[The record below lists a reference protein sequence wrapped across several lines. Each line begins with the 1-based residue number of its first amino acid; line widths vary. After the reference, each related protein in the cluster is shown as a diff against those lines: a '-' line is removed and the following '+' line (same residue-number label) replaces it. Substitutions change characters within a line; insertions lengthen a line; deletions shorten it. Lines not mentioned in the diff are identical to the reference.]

1 MLDKG
6 FDKQIDH
13 LKNKVDEIEIE
24 IKSIKKTIF
33 ETNNK
38 YILFKGKE
46 GFADRLQCLLQSI
59 KYAISTDRVLVV
71 DWRDEDW
78 SHDPNEPIETYF
90 HLVGV
95 RTIDLSKFFSI
106 WKERKNKLT
115 VFPIAWRE
123 KIESNKFDEFI
134 SNPIFQLP
142 DQAKCLEE
150 ICNNK
155 INDFP
160 EDIVVYPGI
169 QHRTFDTN
177 YLQCVKLSTF
187 VEKKIFDLSKEYS
200 LSSNKY
206 DIIHLRGG
214 SKKWMGGNLPD
225 NSLVK
230 DIHNQWDNADE
241 YMDFIW
247 GKYCEKVENQSKL
260 PLYLISDT
268 YHLISLWK
276 EKYRVGKRIPNSVSK
291 KLEGSGIH
299 KLSKK
304 NISLNEN
311 ISKVDINFECI
322 RDFVLMLNSRILIGD
337 EVSLFSNVASLAKS
351 IDIRLINLE

>member
-1 MLDKG
+1 MHNKG
-6 FDKQIDH
+6 FDKQIDS
-13 LKNKVDEIEIE
+13 LKNKVSEIENE

-33 ETNNK
+33 QINHK

-59 KYAISTDRVLVV
+59 KYAISTNRVLVI

-90 HLVGV
+90 DLVGLKTV
-95 RTIDLSKFFSI
+95 NLSEFFRI
-106 WKERKNKLT
+106 WKEEKNKLT
-115 VFPIAWRE
+115 VFPLAWRE
-123 KIESNKFDEFI
+123 KIESYKFDEFI
-134 SNPIFQLP
+134 SNAIFQLP
-142 DQAKCLEE
+142 YQGKCLED
-150 ICNNK
+150 ICNKK
-155 INDFP
+155 INDFS

-177 YLQCVKLSTF
+177 YLQCIKLSDF
-187 VEKKIFDLSKEYS
+187 VEKKIINFSKEYS
-200 LSSNKY
+200 ISSNKY

-214 SKKWMGGNLPD
+214 SKKWMGGNLPE

-230 DIHNQWDNADE
+230 DIHNKWANADE
-241 YMDFIW
+241 YLDFIW
-247 GKYCEKVENQSKL
+247 GKYCEKVEYQSKL

-268 YHLISLWK
+268 YSLISLWK
-276 EKYRVGKRIPNSVSK
+276 EKYGVGKRIPNSVSK

-304 NISLNEN
+304 NISFNEN

-337 EVSLFSNVASLAKS
+337 EVSLFSNVAAIAKS
-351 IDIRLINLE
+351 IEMRLINL